1 MTVLEV
7 KDLQVSLDGRKIIDG
22 LSFSV
27 QRGETLTVLGPN
39 GVGKTTLV
47 RAITGLVPYQGSV
60 KFFGKDLKDYTRKQ
74 LAASGGHEPEAGDHA
89 WVHG

>member
-7 KDLQVSLDGRKIIDG
+7 KDLQVSLDGRKIIGG

-47 RAITGLVPYQGSV
+47 RAITGLVPTKAQSSFSERTS
-60 KFFGKDLKDYTRKQ
+60 KITP
-74 LAASGGHEPEAGDHA
+74 ANN
-89 WVHG
+89 

>member
-60 KFFGKDLKDYTRKQ
+60 KFSERTSKITP
-74 LAASGGHEPEAGDHA
+74 ANN
-89 WVHG
+89 